1 VIEPRRPSGLGSIV
15 LGFALM
21 LGACVAAAEDD
32 DWIPTD
38 RPSVS
43 TSTVTVPPAA
53 LQIESGVRYTR
64 SRVSHGQ
71 TEHEILTDSLLRT
84 GITSR
89 LEARL
94 DIDPLVWLKNEDSHV
109 GFGDI
114 TLAIKYR
121 FFDAPEGSW
130 WPSLGVLPFVKLPTA
145 RSPIGSERVDIGC
158 TALATFD
165 LPWQLS
171 LDVNVGLAG
180 NGQQEG
186 AYFLLQETVSAS
198 LSRQITERWAMY
210 GEVFY
215 GSPFERHTRDI
226 VGFDTGVQYLI
237 LPRVVVDMAVQV
249 ARGSPGPDFAVRA
262 GLSFR
267 FGR

>member
-1 VIEPRRPSGLGSIV
+1 MRPSGLG
-15 LGFALM
+15 LFALGAALT
-21 LGACVAAAEDD
+21 LGASVAAAQDD
-32 DWIPTD
+32 RIPTD
-38 RPSVS
+38 RPSIS
-43 TSTVTVPPAA
+43 SNTVTVPPAA
-53 LQIESGVRYTR
+53 LQIESGVEYSR

-71 TEHEILTDSLLRT
+71 NEQQLLLDILLRT

-94 DIDPLVWLKNEDSHV
+94 DINPLVWLKDADTNV
-109 GFGDI
+109 GFGDV

-130 WPSLGVLPFVKLPTA
+130 WPSLGVLPFVRLPSA

-180 NGQQEG
+180 IGQSEG
-186 AYFLLQETVSAS
+186 AYFLLQETASAA
-198 LSRQITERWAMY
+198 LTRQITDRWAMY
-210 GEVFY
+210 GELFY
-215 GSPFERHTRDI
+215 SSPSERHTRDV
-226 VGFDTGVQYLI
+226 VGFDTGVQFLI
-237 LPRVVVDMAVQV
+237 LPRVALDMAVQV
-249 ARGSPGPDFAVRA
+249 ARGTPGPDFAVRA
-262 GLSFR
+262 GLSVRFR
-267 FGR
+267 P